1 MTPSSLFPV
10 STSSHEKEEP
20 VDGADL
26 SPECTTK
33 GN

>member
-1 MTPSSLFPV
+1 MTPSSQFPV

-20 VDGADL
+20 VDGADVGPVL
-26 SPECTTK
+26 MTK